1 MGGGFGQL
9 WAQLVGIISVGGM
22 TVLLS
27 TIFWAA
33 LKALLGI
40 RVSASEEAEG
50 LDIGEHGMEAYTG
63 FVKETSLDNRSE
75 SDYGSYAGGSGGR
88 TTKL

>member
-1 MGGGFGQL
+1 
-9 WAQLVGIISVGGM
+9 M

-40 RVSASEEAEG
+40 RVSAVEEAEG
-50 LDIGEHGMEAYTG
+50 LDIGEHGMEAYSG
-63 FVKETSLDNRSE
+63 FVKETSSGNRTE
-75 SDYGSYAGGSGGR
+75 GGYGGYPGGAAER
-88 TTKL
+88 TTKF

>member
-1 MGGGFGQL
+1 
-9 WAQLVGIISVGGM
+9 M

-27 TIFWAA
+27 TIFWMA
-33 LKALLGI
+33 LKAMLGI
-40 RVSASEEAEG
+40 RVSALEEAEG

-63 FVKETSLDNRSE
+63 FVKETSFDNRSE
-75 SDYGSYAGGSGGR
+75 SGYGGYAGGSGGR

>member
-1 MGGGFGQL
+1 
-9 WAQLVGIISVGGM
+9 
-22 TVLLS
+22 
-27 TIFWAA
+27 
-33 LKALLGI
+33 LLGI
-40 RVSASEEAEG
+40 RVSALEEAEG

-75 SDYGSYAGGSGGR
+75 SDYGGYAGGSAGR